1 MNPACKILANC
12 VAAAILLI
20 ARQVLAAD
28 EPKKEARV
36 TQIIR
41 DVELLLSKATP
52 RPAAVE
58 DKVREDTAVQTGID
72 SRAELT
78 FADLTITRLGETTI
92 FSFNAASRDFELSNG
107 SILLWVSKNSGA
119 ARIRARAVTVGL
131 TGTTVIFQS
140 SPAGHSRLVVLE
152 GSARLSLNKYPSE
165 SADIMGGQML
175 DVDAGATRLPP
186 RIDVDLSL
194 LMKTA
199 PLITDFP
206 PLPSQ
211 DLILSTSQHPGKL
224 VNVPTAPASPSRPFT
239 VLDLGRNPRSYVD
252 VYYDRNKVALITDFP
267 PLPNLFV
274 AWTERYVE
282 GQTTGESPSPAP
294 IPGLPIVTAYG
305 NANESDLG
313 RELRRWE
320 PAELGGTRPTGT
332 SVRTI
337 NVPKLPWSGMVGCD
351 ALPVFTT
358 RQIPR
363 TPDE

>member
-28 EPKKEARV
+28 APKKEARV

-199 PLITDFP
+199 PLI
-206 PLPSQ
+206 
-211 DLILSTSQHPGKL
+211 
-224 VNVPTAPASPSRPFT
+224 
-239 VLDLGRNPRSYVD
+239 
-252 VYYDRNKVALITDFP
+252 
-267 PLPNLFV
+267 
-274 AWTERYVE
+274 
-282 GQTTGESPSPAP
+282 
-294 IPGLPIVTAYG
+294 
-305 NANESDLG
+305 
-313 RELRRWE
+313 
-320 PAELGGTRPTGT
+320 
-332 SVRTI
+332 
-337 NVPKLPWSGMVGCD
+337 
-351 ALPVFTT
+351 
-358 RQIPR
+358 
-363 TPDE
+363 